1 MPPNGDDGPGGRSE
15 AAQGLVRA
23 IFLDRDGVLIRTDI
37 RKGRP
42 YAIRKL
48 ADLEY
53 LPGAREAVQR
63 ARELG
68 FLTIV
73 VTNQPDVAR
82 GLADKAEVDAMHAQI
97 IETLGVDDVQ
107 ACFEVEGPDSRRYK
121 PRPGMLLDAAEQFGI
136 DLEKSY
142 LIGDRWR
149 DIDAGQAAGCFSVF
163 IDCGYSEEL
172 RQPPDAIVPDIT
184 AAMDLVVAREKT

>member
-1 MPPNGDDGPGGRSE
+1 MPPNGDDGRGGRPK
-15 AAQGLVRA
+15 AGTGLVRA
-23 IFLDRDGVLIRTDI
+23 IFLDRDGVLIRTDV
-37 RKGRP
+37 REGRP
-42 YAIRKL
+42 YAIRKS

-68 FLTIV
+68 FLTVV

-82 GLADKAEVDAMHAQI
+82 GLADRSEVDAMHAQL
-97 IETLGVDDVQ
+97 TSALGVDDVQ
-107 ACFEVEGPDSRRYK
+107 ACFEIEGPDSRRYK

-136 DLEKSY
+136 DLEESY

-149 DIDAGQAAGCFSVF
+149 DIDAGQAAGCFSIF
-163 IDCGYSEEL
+163 IDCGYDEEL
-172 RQPPDAIVPDIT
+172 RQPPDAVVSDIT
-184 AAMDLVVAREKT
+184 SAMDLIVGRERD

>member
-1 MPPNGDDGPGGRSE
+1 MPPSGDAGPGGQPE
-15 AAQGLVRA
+15 AAGSLARA

-37 RKGRP
+37 REGRP
-42 YAIRKL
+42 YAIRKN

-53 LPGAREAVQR
+53 LPGAREAVQL

-82 GLADKAEVDAMHAQI
+82 GLADRAEVDAMHAQL
-97 IETLGVDDVQ
+97 IETLRVDDVQ
-107 ACFEVEGPDSRRYK
+107 ACFEVESPDSRRYK
-121 PRPGMLLDAAEQFGI
+121 PRPGMLLDAAEKFGI
-136 DLEKSY
+136 DLGESY

-149 DIDAGQAAGCFSVF
+149 DIDAGKAAGCFSIF

-172 RQPPDAIVPDIT
+172 RQTPDAIVPDII
-184 AAMDLVVAREKT
+184 AAMELVVAREKG